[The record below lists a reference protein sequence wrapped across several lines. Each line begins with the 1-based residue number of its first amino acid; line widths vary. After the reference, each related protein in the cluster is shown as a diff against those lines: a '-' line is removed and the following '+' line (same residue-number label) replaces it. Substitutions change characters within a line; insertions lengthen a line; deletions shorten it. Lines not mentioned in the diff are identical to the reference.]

1 MVVDNRFINRREFE
15 FYFLTTSTLQI
26 LLRSILLFGID
37 VQRCTSEL
45 MYSIVFLLLNKLA
58 I

>member
-15 FYFLTTSTLQI
+15 FYFLTTGTLQI